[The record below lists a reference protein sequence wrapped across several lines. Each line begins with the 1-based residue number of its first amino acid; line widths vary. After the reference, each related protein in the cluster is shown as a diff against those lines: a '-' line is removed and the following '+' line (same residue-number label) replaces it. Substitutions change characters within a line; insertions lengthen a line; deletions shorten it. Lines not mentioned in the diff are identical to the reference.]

1 MISFATSA
9 TSQTDYIHAPRPA
22 RRTKGSGHHQHPW
35 SLHISWTA
43 AGQTTYLN
51 ATQERPA
58 FLRTDPSTST
68 AGCTDGSPPA
78 PFESRG
84 KELPSSEEVG
94 EPEGSGSSPGQ
105 SAGPPVHSFV
115 ACGSFPT
122 RAAISPEAQPPT
134 RLACSTV

>member
-43 AGQTTYLN
+43 AGRTTYLN

-68 AGCTDGSPPA
+68 VGCTDGSPPA
-78 PFESRG
+78 PFQSRG
-84 KELPSSEEVG
+84 KELPSSGRVGNRRDREVVRG
-94 EPEGSGSSPGQ
+94 NPPDRQFTPSSPAAASLPVPR
-105 SAGPPVHSFV
+105 SARKPN
-115 ACGSFPT
+115 
-122 RAAISPEAQPPT
+122 R
-134 RLACSTV
+134 